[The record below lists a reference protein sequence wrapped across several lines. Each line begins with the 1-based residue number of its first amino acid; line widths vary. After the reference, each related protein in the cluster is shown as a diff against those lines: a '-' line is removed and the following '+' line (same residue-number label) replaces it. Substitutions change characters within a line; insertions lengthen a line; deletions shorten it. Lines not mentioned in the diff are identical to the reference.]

1 MMEISSTSSHITTE
15 PGITIEVISAGDPS
29 HPTVL
34 LCHGFPESGHSWRHQ
49 IEPLVAAGY
58 HVIVP
63 NQRGYASS
71 SAPTDVPAYGAAQ
84 LTGDLVAILDA
95 FDVDQAVMVGH
106 DWGAI
111 LVWHMAE
118 LHPERTRAVIAAS
131 VPYTK
136 WPMAPTDLF
145 RSVYGDRFFY
155 MLYFQ
160 EVGPAETELESD
172 VRRTMHTVLW
182 AASGERSLAGSDV
195 EMPALDQIGW
205 VDSMVLG
212 SGSIPPQLPGWLTP
226 EDFEVYVTQFSTS
239 GFFGPVSWYRN
250 LDANYSLTRH
260 IPPTDLTMP
269 TFFIGGTHDP
279 VTAGRPGYIESME
292 QVLPNHRGTVIIP
305 GAGHWIQQE
314 APTEFNAALLGFLN
328 KI

>member
-1 MMEISSTSSHITTE
+1 MGISTTHTRITTA
-15 PGITIEVISAGDPS
+15 PGIEIDVTSAGDPS
-29 HPTVL
+29 HPAVM

-49 IEPLVAAGY
+49 IEPLVAAGFF
-58 HVIVP
+58 VLVP
-63 NQRGYASS
+63 DQRGYASS
-71 SAPTDVPAYGAAQ
+71 SAPRDHLAYGAEQ
-84 LTGDLVAILDA
+84 LTGDLVAIMDA
-95 FDVDQAVMVGH
+95 FGVDQAVMVGH

-136 WPMAPTDLF
+136 WPMAPTELF

-160 EVGPAETELESD
+160 EVGPAEAELESD

-182 AASGERSLAGSDV
+182 AASGEKYQAGGEF
-195 EMPALDQIGW
+195 EMPALGEIGW
-205 VDSMVLG
+205 VDSMVL
-212 SGSIPPQLPGWLTP
+212 SAGSIPDHLPRWLTQT
-226 EDFEVYVTQFSTS
+226 DFEMYVQQFTRS

-250 LDANYSLTRH
+250 LDANYALTSS
-260 IPPTDLTMP
+260 IPPERLTMP
-269 TFFIGGTHDP
+269 TFFIGGTHDA

-292 QVLPNHRGTVIIP
+292 RALPNHRGTVIIE

-314 APTEFNAALLGFLN
+314 APAEFTAALLSFLGQ
-328 KI
+328 I